1 MPIRK
6 STFFRESELAHRLL
20 DGLKGLE
27 IGGSAHNSFGLD
39 TLNVDRL
46 HHEDPL
52 FAPYASEQINLG
64 GEVMPVDIVAPGN
77 CIPVDDQS
85 FDFVISSHVIEHFY
99 DPIWAI
105 KEWMRIAR
113 QYIFITFPHRDAL
126 ESDRPKP
133 ITQLSEHIVR
143 FDKNL
148 LLHIP
153 SVRND
158 FTEEIDPVSAVITMQ
173 IAQSIDSALVNSD
186 EHHSRWTLDSFLMM
200 CEWIERQEWGK
211 GWTVYEALEV
221 DDKVGNGCTVVLKRN
236 AEHIIG
242 RPAPALKQ

>member
-6 STFFRESELAHRLL
+6 STFFPESELAHRLL
-20 DGLKGLE
+20 DGKTGLE

-52 FAPYASEQINLG
+52 FAPYASEQMNLG
-64 GEVMPVDIVAPGN
+64 GEVMPVDIVAPGD
-77 CIPVDDQS
+77 CVPVEDQS

-99 DPIWAI
+99 DPIGAI

-133 ITQLSEHIVR
+133 ITQLSEHIER
-143 FDKNL
+143 FNAAEKGG
-148 LLHIP
+148 
-153 SVRND
+153 
-158 FTEEIDPVSAVITMQ
+158 T
-173 IAQSIDSALVNSD
+173 D

-211 GWTVYEALEV
+211 GWAVCEALAV
-221 DDKVGNGCTVVLKRN
+221 DDKVGNGSTVVLKKN